1 MFDEFEQQVANA
13 LSQGDTRMN
22 NLADEITVVKLE
34 QAESRRLLKEN
45 TDATNA
51 IKADTAELLEAF
63 RSFKG
68 AMKVLEW
75 IGRAAKPIGYIA
87 GTAITFTSVL
97 LLAALMAVMAS
108 GLLSSMP
115 TRIRLAPVAWAI
127 RRMPVTIWL
136 ARSRIRRSS
145 QVR

>member
-1 MFDEFEQQVANA
+1 MHEAFENDVARALDE
-13 LSQGDTRMN
+13 GDRRMN
-22 NLADEITVVKLE
+22 TLADEITVVKLE

-75 IGRAAKPIGYIA
+75 IGKAAKPMGYIA
-87 GTAITFTSVL
+87 GFFASMYAFWTAVK
-97 LLAALMAVMAS
+97 S
-108 GLLSSMP
+108 G
-115 TRIRLAPVAWAI
+115 
-127 RRMPVTIWL
+127 VTPK
-136 ARSRIRRSS
+136 
-145 QVR
+145 

>member
-1 MFDEFEQQVANA
+1 MSDEFEQQVANA

-22 NLADEITVVKLE
+22 NLADEITAVKLE
-34 QAESRRLLKEN
+34 HAEFRHLLKEN

-75 IGRAAKPIGYIA
+75 IGKAAKPLGYVVGLGA
-87 GTAITFTSVL
+87 SVAAFWTA
-97 LLAALMAVMAS
+97 MKS
-108 GLLSSMP
+108 GVP
-115 TRIRLAPVAWAI
+115 PK
-127 RRMPVTIWL
+127 
-136 ARSRIRRSS
+136 
-145 QVR
+145 